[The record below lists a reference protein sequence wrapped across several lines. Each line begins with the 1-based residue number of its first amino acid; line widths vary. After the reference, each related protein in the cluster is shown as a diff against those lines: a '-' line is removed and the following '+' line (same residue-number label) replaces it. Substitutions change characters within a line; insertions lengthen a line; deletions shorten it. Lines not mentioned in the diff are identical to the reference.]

1 MTKKV
6 KITVTGLPITTI
18 SSPLTMGTH
27 GPVIL
32 DTNDIFKCI
41 VAGAKVVEVFDGYGE
56 VVLTL
61 SNYNSDNIPYIKAAV
76 VKSTIDEIKASTD
89 YVDEPQP
96 VPDEPIVTTEEAVV
110 GAEDTTDDTSD
121 ETPTEESQVEEPK
134 SPEHWMPPQRGNN
147 QGKNNNKNNGNKG
160 KRK

>member
-27 GPVIL
+27 GPVVL
-32 DTNDIFKCI
+32 DTKDIFKCI

-61 SNYNSDNIPYIKAAV
+61 SNYNSDNTPYIKAAV
-76 VKSTIDEIKASTD
+76 VKATIDEMEDSED
-89 YVDEPQP
+89 DVQEQQSVSEEP
-96 VPDEPIVTTEEAVV
+96 VITEEDSVS
-110 GAEDTTDDTSD
+110 AEDSTDDTS
-121 ETPTEESQVEEPK
+121 EEVVTEESQVEEPK
-134 SPEHWMPPQRGNN
+134 SPEHWMPPQRDNN
-147 QGKNNNKNNGNKG
+147 QAKNNNRNNSNKG